1 MLDVLQD
8 ECVLQRVAIAGDA
21 LRTQCRAALSRYDCV
36 GDVRGVGLANGIE
49 LVTDGISKFPD
60 ATLAGMVKMGLRRR
74 NVLVGCTGPRD
85 NVIKIRPPLA
95 FTEAEVPL
103 FVNAFVA
110 ALEEALAERCEAK

>member
-8 ECVLQRVAIAGDA
+8 EGVLQRVAIAGNA
-21 LRTQCRAALSRYDCV
+21 LRAQCRAALARFDCV

-49 LVTDGISKFPD
+49 LVIDGVSKQPD
-60 ATLAGMVKMGLRRR
+60 AVLAGMVKMGLRRR

-103 FVNAFVA
+103 FVDAFVG
-110 ALEEALAERCEAK
+110 ALEEALAARRGAK